1 MSEPGRMILSRRAI
15 LLGSAA
21 TLLAGCATSRMASA
35 GAGSDAADLTACLA
49 DVRAIREIKRL
60 QHVWAHYAQAGQWPD
75 MARLFAADGLWTD
88 GTQSVT
94 GRTPIEAHLRSTMG
108 GDSRGLPAGHLN
120 LRLFLSPVITLAP
133 DGQSARGRWHE
144 VAMTGVDGQSAGW
157 AGGIHVIDYVRVS
170 GDAGGMGGWAIARMH
185 YHPQF
190 AGPYDKGWTHVA
202 PSVPMVPFHYTPDQ
216 AGNPWGAKR
225 AAPSPLPV
233 REIAGQADLL
243 VSQGLVQN
251 LQAAFGFYLDR
262 KMDDDIVDLFTED
275 AFVDIA
281 GTGQFV
287 GHAGVRRALAL
298 FGEAGLK
305 TGELNDRPQLMPVV
319 TMDAGGRSATVR
331 NIEIGMTGQHGGE
344 TYWSATI
351 QDFTCARGDDGR
363 WRITALRRV
372 PVMRAAYAKG
382 WQTPLAAGLPSVAA
396 ARPDRPSQ
404 LADASYPGHR
414 PAMARFADAL
424 APAPSFAS
432 TGDAATL
439 LARAAA
445 FDGAEN
451 IADAYGYYIDE
462 FRWDDT
468 ADLFATDGW
477 KELSYIGTYVGR
489 ERVRGSL
496 FGRYGNAGRS
506 AAFMAIH
513 QKTQPYVTVSEDGM
527 RANIR
532 LRLFQFNSAA
542 KGQGSWISGIYEN
555 QAVLENGV
563 WRIHGMDLDY
573 VWLADYAG
581 GWAAIVPGAS
591 ERYRPKPEDVAKNPP
606 DGPLR
611 GVTFAPY
618 PAIAPMGFH
627 FANPVSGRAPETFLH
642 WSDGR
647 RAAATE

>member
-1 MSEPGRMILSRRAI
+1 VSEHPFLSLSRRVM
-15 LLGSAA
+15 LMGSAA
-21 TLLAGCATSRMASA
+21 TLLAGCAATSPRSA
-35 GAGSDAADLTACLA
+35 DSANDAAPSVSLA
-49 DVRAIREIKRL
+49 DVRAVREIKRL
-60 QHVWAHYAQAGQWPD
+60 QHAWAHYAQAGQWAD
-75 MARLFAADGLWTD
+75 MARLFTPQGVWTD
-88 GTQSVT
+88 GTQST
-94 GRTPIEAHLRSTMG
+94 AGRTDIEAHLRRSMG
-108 GDSRGLPAGHLN
+108 GGESSLAAGRLN
-120 LRLFLSPVITLAP
+120 LRLFLSPVITLSP
-133 DGQSARGRWHE
+133 DGNSARGRWHE
-144 VAMTGVDGQSAGW
+144 VAMTGVQGESAGW
-157 AGGIHVIDYVRVS
+157 AGGIHVIDYERVAS
-170 GDAGGMGGWAIARMH
+170 GEGGLGGWAIAQMH

-216 AGNPWGAKR
+216 AGHPWGAAR
-225 AAPSPLPV
+225 AQTAPSNM
-233 REIAGQADLL
+233 AAQAEL
-243 VSQGLVQN
+243 VLSEGLVQN
-251 LQAAFGFYLDR
+251 LQAAFGYYLDR
-262 KMDDDIVDLFTED
+262 KMYDDIVDLFTED
-275 AFVDIA
+275 AVLDLA
-281 GTGQFV
+281 GTGQYL
-287 GHAGVRRALAL
+287 GKAGLRRALGL
-298 FGEAGLK
+298 FGDAGLK

-319 TMDAGGRSATVR
+319 TMGADGRTATVR

-351 QDFTCARGDDGR
+351 QDFSCARGRDGR
-363 WRITALRRV
+363 WRIAALRRM
-372 PVMRAAYAKG
+372 PLMRATYAKG
-382 WQTPLAAGLPSVAA
+382 WQEPMTAGLPSVAA
-396 ARPDRPSQ
+396 AQPDRPSQ
-404 LADASYPGHR
+404 LADASYPGHA
-414 PAMARFADAL
+414 PAPVRFADAL
-424 APAPSFAS
+424 APEPAF
-432 TGDAATL
+432 TGKGEAARL
-439 LARAAA
+439 IARAAA

-451 IADAYGYYIDE
+451 IANAYGYYIDE

-468 ADLFATDGW
+468 ADLFSTDGW

-555 QAVLENGV
+555 QAVVENGI

-627 FANPVSGRAPETFLH
+627 FANPVSGRAPATFLH

-647 RAAATE
+647 RAAASE